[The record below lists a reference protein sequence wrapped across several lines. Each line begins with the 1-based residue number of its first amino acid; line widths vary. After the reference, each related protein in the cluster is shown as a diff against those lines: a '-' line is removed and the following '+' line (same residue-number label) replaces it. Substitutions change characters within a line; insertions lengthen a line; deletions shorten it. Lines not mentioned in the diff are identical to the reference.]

1 MAHGTSEEQQE
12 SLIELIATIREEMRL
27 AVEWNNTATAYT
39 GLYPTDA
46 TILFFL
52 YEHHAATANEVS
64 KIANLTT
71 GATTAALIRL
81 EKGGFISRAR
91 DPNDKRRVII
101 RVKQLPRQFQVIRK
115 ISETELQNSLADTIN
130 TTIHDIITHR
140 RLVNTMLGRI
150 INELKI
156 ESNKGEIR

>member
-1 MAHGTSEEQQE
+1 MTYSTSEEQQE
-12 SLIELIATIREEMRL
+12 LLIELITTIREEMRL
-27 AVEWNNTATAYT
+27 AVEWNNAATTYT

-52 YEHHAATANEVS
+52 YEHHSATASEVS

-101 RVKQLPRQFQVIRK
+101 RVKQLPKQFQVIRK
-115 ISETELQNSLADTIN
+115 ISETELQNSLASTIN

-140 RLVNTMLGRI
+140 RLVNTMLKHI
-150 INELKI
+150 INELKT
-156 ESNKGEIR
+156 ESNKGEKQ